1 MESKGGWGMTYKDV
15 YLMDNLTIESKAI
28 YGMLCS
34 YAGTGAT
41 AYPGVEFICNKLHI
55 SHARFYKHMNLLIG
69 AGIIEKQAVRNSN
82 GLIERTIY
90 TLTPNLQND
99 KTPLLDNLT
108 KDNLQLDNLIGNNNN
123 DNKNNIYIIV
133 DYLNEKAET
142 HFKPNTAKTK
152 SLINAR
158 LKEGFTVEDFKT
170 VIDKKVEEWK
180 NDVQMSKYIRPETLF
195 GTKFEGYL
203 NVKSCTGTTR
213 NRFIN
218 FQQRET
224 GQTEDELENLLLDN
238 KNVPQ

>member
-1 MESKGGWGMTYKDV
+1 MTYKDV

-99 KTPLLDNLT
+99 KTPLLDYLT
-108 KDNLQLDNLIGNNNN
+108 KDNLQLDNLTGNNNN

-133 DYLNEKAET
+133 DYLNEKAGT

-203 NVKSCTGTTR
+203 NAKSCTGTTR

>member
-1 MESKGGWGMTYKDV
+1 MQAQEQQH
-15 YLMDNLTIESKAI
+15 IR
-28 YGMLCS
+28 
-34 YAGTGAT
+34 
-41 AYPGVEFICNKLHI
+41 GVEFICNKLHI

-69 AGIIEKQAVRNSN
+69 AGIIEKQAVRNSS

-108 KDNLQLDNLIGNNNN
+108 KDNLQLDNLTGNNNN

-133 DYLNEKAET
+133 DYLNEKAGT
-142 HFKPNTAKTK
+142 HFKSNTAKTK

-158 LKEGFTVEDFKT
+158 LKEGFSVEDFKT

-203 NVKSCTGTTR
+203 NAKSCTGTTR

-238 KNVPQ
+238 KNAPR

>member
-69 AGIIEKQAVRNSN
+69 AGIIEKQAVRNSS

-108 KDNLQLDNLIGNNNN
+108 KDNLQLDNLTGNNNN

-133 DYLNEKAET
+133 DYLNEKAGT
-142 HFKPNTAKTK
+142 HFKSNTAKTK

-158 LKEGFTVEDFKT
+158 LKEGFSVEDFKT

-180 NDVQMSKYIRPETLF
+180 NDVQMSK
-195 GTKFEGYL
+195 
-203 NVKSCTGTTR
+203 VKR
-213 NRFIN
+213 
-218 FQQRET
+218 
-224 GQTEDELENLLLDN
+224 
-238 KNVPQ
+238 

>member
-1 MESKGGWGMTYKDV
+1 MTYKDV

-108 KDNLQLDNLIGNNNN
+108 GNNNN

-133 DYLNEKAET
+133 DYLNEKAGT

-203 NVKSCTGTTR
+203 NAKSCTSATR

-238 KNVPQ
+238 KNAPQ